1 MVTSGL
7 WWPWGAGHR
16 QGLWWPVGK
25 EGHAPQHQA
34 RALRGCQEVA
44 QRGFTYLFSNGN
56 WVSFQLFTVS
66 RVSKRRSRGDFAG
79 GHCLSPKAAVGSS
92 RIDGVGTLLT
102 KG

>member
-44 QRGFTYLFSNGN
+44 QRGFTYLF
-56 WVSFQLFTVS
+56 
-66 RVSKRRSRGDFAG
+66 
-79 GHCLSPKAAVGSS
+79 
-92 RIDGVGTLLT
+92 
-102 KG
+102 